1 MCVCRYTKHKKN
13 LSFWVNHSRVS
24 SITQIKWMR
33 KHQRKTYR
41 NMLVWTF
48 SFSSYVPYNMYF
60 TFCFLSYANR
70 LPIERRTHASCQP
83 DWDISDFLL
92 HTKTNFQEC
101 CWDSY
106 LRWSLWLI
114 GKNVECV
121 VALGWISPI
130 TRLEITDYD
139 CAMMMQILVN
149 VPRSSI
155 NVVIVTRAQLFSDQ
169 VFVIILLFTAI
180 ITLPRQTIKARAARR
195 HSVFICITFLCIFP
209 SPEWVNNN

>member
-1 MCVCRYTKHKKN
+1 
-13 LSFWVNHSRVS
+13 
-24 SITQIKWMR
+24 
-33 KHQRKTYR
+33 
-41 NMLVWTF
+41 MLVWTF

-106 LRWSLWLI
+106 LRWSLWLT

-130 TRLEITDYD
+130 IRLEITDYD

-149 VPRSSI
+149 VPSLQLTSKSWRERNFS
-155 NVVIVTRAQLFSDQ
+155 VTKF
-169 VFVIILLFTAI
+169 LLFFCCLLLYHTPATNNKSSSSATSFCVHLHRI
-180 ITLPRQTIKARAARR
+180 FVCFSIPRMSKQ
-195 HSVFICITFLCIFP
+195 
-209 SPEWVNNN
+209 